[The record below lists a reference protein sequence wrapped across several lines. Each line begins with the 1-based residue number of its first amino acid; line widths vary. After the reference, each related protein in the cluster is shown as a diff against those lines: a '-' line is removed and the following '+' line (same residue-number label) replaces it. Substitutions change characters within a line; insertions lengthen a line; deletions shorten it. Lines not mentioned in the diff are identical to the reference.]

1 MKERKDGLQHL
12 REQLEDFE
20 YEVPFTGWKE
30 MSAILDGE
38 RPVPQPA
45 VPEKPRRRFAGWI
58 WFVGALLLVGSGVW
72 LSAQQ
77 EQRLA
82 FRTNSQ
88 VLLSALPVPLP
99 SLPRASKTKTTA
111 TAVASVQVPAPN
123 GLAPVSA
130 PPMPPARSAQ
140 AESRTAPAPVRRM
153 PVPLADLSKN
163 QLDTI
168 THTPDNDNI
177 PNPEAPDTIA
187 TRDEERVFAATAPI
201 PALPPKALTEPSEA
215 ADMPE
220 INPAALHRWSFGLK
234 AGADYQSL
242 QTNALLG
249 GFAQVRLHRKWVLE
263 AGLQYKRR
271 SENNGSGLG
280 ISPPLGDTIYLPAFA
295 SISPYHRSI
304 TRVHFLEA
312 PVTLQYQIGKRLR
325 VMGGMQVAYL
335 RSTDQPV
342 GIWNNES
349 SRNDMEQ
356 ASGDFL
362 LAGSANTP
370 PGATARFEQW
380 DLGLIAGLDYRIASH
395 WSVDLRW
402 QQGLRDLTPESY
414 YQNNEVYNNTSLQFA
429 LKWHW

>member
-38 RPVPQPA
+38 CPVPQPA
-45 VPEKPRRRFAGWI
+45 VPQKPRRKFAGWI
-58 WFVGALLLVGSGVW
+58 WLAGALLLTGSGVW

-99 SLPRASKTKTTA
+99 SLSHASNAKHTVA
-111 TAVASVQVPAPN
+111 TAASIQEETVNSPA
-123 GLAPVSA
+123 LVSA
-130 PPMPPARSAQ
+130 PPMPPSRTAQ
-140 AESRTAPAPVRRM
+140 TESRTAPAPVRRM
-153 PVPLADLSKN
+153 PAPLTDLSN
-163 QLDTI
+163 NPLDTI
-168 THTPDNDNI
+168 TQIPVNDII
-177 PNPEAPDTIA
+177 PNPEAPDTIS
-187 TRDEERVFAATAPI
+187 TSDDEQVFAAIAPV
-201 PALPPKALTEPSEA
+201 PTLPPDTLTGQQA
-215 ADMPE
+215 VADMPE
-220 INPAALHRWSFGLK
+220 INPAKLHRWSFGLK

-249 GFAQVRLHRKWVLE
+249 GFAQFRLNRKWVLE

-349 SRNDMEQ
+349 SRNDLEQ

-414 YQNNEVYNNTSLQFA
+414 YQNNEVYNNTNLQFA

>member
-1 MKERKDGLQHL
+1 MKERKDGFQHL
-12 REQLEDFE
+12 REQLEGFE
-20 YEVPFTGWKE
+20 YEVPSTGWKE

-58 WFVGALLLVGSGVW
+58 WLAGALLLVGSGVW

-99 SLPRASKTKTTA
+99 SLPRASNTKNTVARA
-111 TAVASVQVPAPN
+111 TSVQAETVNSP
-123 GLAPVSA
+123 APVSA
-130 PPMPPARSAQ
+130 PPMPPARAAQ
-140 AESRTAPAPVRRM
+140 TGSRTAPAPVRRM
-153 PVPLADLSKN
+153 PAPLTDLSN
-163 QLDTI
+163 TSFDTI
-168 THTPDNDNI
+168 AQIPVNDII
-177 PNPEAPDTIA
+177 PNLEAPDTIA

-201 PALPPKALTEPSEA
+201 PALPPKALTGPSEA
-215 ADMPE
+215 ADLPE
-220 INPAALHRWSFGLK
+220 IHAATLHRWSFGLK

-249 GFAQVRLHRKWVLE
+249 GFTQFRPHRKWVLE

-280 ISPPLGDTIYLPAFA
+280 ISPPPGDTIYLPAFA
-295 SISPYHRSI
+295 SISPNHRSI

-335 RSTDQPV
+335 RGTDQPV
-342 GIWNNES
+342 GSWDNES
-349 SRNDMEQ
+349 SRNNLGAAAD
-356 ASGDFL
+356 SFF
-362 LAGSANTP
+362 AGSAILAPET
-370 PGATARFEQW
+370 TDRFEQW
-380 DLGLIAGLDYRIASH
+380 DLGLIAGLDYRIGSH
-395 WSVDLRW
+395 WSAELRW

-414 YQNNEVYNNTSLQFA
+414 YQNNEIYHNSSLQFA

>member
-1 MKERKDGLQHL
+1 MKERKDGFQHL
-12 REQLEDFE
+12 RKQLEDFE
-20 YEVPFTGWKE
+20 HEVPSTGWKE

-45 VPEKPRRRFAGWI
+45 VPEKTRRRFAGWI
-58 WFVGALLLVGSGVW
+58 WFAGALMLVGSGVW

-88 VLLSALPVPLP
+88 VLLSAMPVPLP
-99 SLPRASKTKTTA
+99 SLSHASNAKHTVA
-111 TAVASVQVPAPN
+111 TAASIQEETVNSPA
-123 GLAPVSA
+123 LVSA
-130 PPMPPARSAQ
+130 PPMPPSRTAQ
-140 AESRTAPAPVRRM
+140 TESRTAPAPVRRM
-153 PVPLADLSKN
+153 PAPLTDLSN
-163 QLDTI
+163 NPLDTI
-168 THTPDNDNI
+168 TQIPVNDII
-177 PNPEAPDTIA
+177 PNPEAPDTIS
-187 TRDEERVFAATAPI
+187 TSDDERVFAAIAPV
-201 PALPPKALTEPSEA
+201 PTLPPDTLTGQQA
-215 ADMPE
+215 VADMPE
-220 INPAALHRWSFGLK
+220 INPAKLHRWSFGLK

-249 GFAQVRLHRKWVLE
+249 GFAQFRLNRKWVLE

-280 ISPPLGDTIYLPAFA
+280 ISPPRGDTIYLPAFA

-304 TRVHFLEA
+304 TRVHFLEV

-342 GIWNNES
+342 GSWNDES
-349 SRNDMEQ
+349 NRNSLENT
-356 ASGDFL
+356 ADFT
-362 LAGSANTP
+362 LAGAA
-370 PGATARFEQW
+370 GAAPVNAARFERW

-402 QQGLRDLTPESY
+402 QQGLRDLTPEPY
-414 YQNNEVYNNTSLQFA
+414 YQNNEIYNNTSLQFA